1 MTGDEDSPTQYRVE
15 IHFAK
20 MSNSVSKRGTV
31 AGVTIF
37 HSIPYQETVPK
48 K

>member
-1 MTGDEDSPTQYRVE
+1 MTGGEDSPTQYRVE